1 MGITTQLTHVSGLA
15 TLPQHDKKHRHQRA
29 QSKNKKEKRRN

>member
-15 TLPQHDKKHRHQRA
+15 TLPQHDKKTPA
-29 QSKNKKEKRRN
+29 SKSQIEEQKRE